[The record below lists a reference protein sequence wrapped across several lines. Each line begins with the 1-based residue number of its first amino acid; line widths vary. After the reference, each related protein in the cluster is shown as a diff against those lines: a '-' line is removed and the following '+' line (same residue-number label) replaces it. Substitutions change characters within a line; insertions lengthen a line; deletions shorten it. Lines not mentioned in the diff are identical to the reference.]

1 MSTAIRIEGSNG
13 RTASALEVQVSP
25 QGALVTAPFDYDLV
39 SSVSAAVVATAYNL
53 FKPRVGKQFVITAIK
68 MRGSKDVSTT
78 VDATVEI
85 YEASAIDSTTV
96 DRALYTDIVVR
107 FESTTLGSVNIL
119 VNEGKFI
126 NAKTDDNSVQVTM
139 TGYFVPV
146 NQEVNT

>member
-1 MSTAIRIEGSNG
+1 MSIATRITGTNTRNHG
-13 RTASALEVQVSP
+13 ALEAQVSP
-25 QGALVTAPFDYDLV
+25 QGALVVGPFDYDLV
-39 SSVSAAVVATAYNL
+39 SSVSAAVINTAYNL
-53 FKPRVGKQFVITAIK
+53 FKPRAGQQFVVTAIK

-85 YEASAIDSTTV
+85 YEASSITSITV
-96 DRALYTDIVVR
+96 DRAIYTDIVVR

-139 TGYFVPV
+139 TGYFVPA